1 MDRQTEKNF
10 MKGFKNMKTTKT
22 LHLKFGPH
30 AVCKKK
36 CLAPKSSCLATEF
49 LACRKVGVILKK
61 KKECVQTKQGQKD
74 NTSKEKI
81 QNGSQNDSRRTANG
95 WRKESRRKNHLKER
109 LPEIN

>member
-1 MDRQTEKNF
+1 ME
-10 MKGFKNMKTTKT
+10 TTKT

-30 AVCKKK
+30 AV
-36 CLAPKSSCLATEF
+36 CLATEF

-74 NTSKEKI
+74 NTSEANI
-81 QNGSQNDSRRTANG
+81 QNGSQKDSRRTANG
-95 WRKESRRKNHLKER
+95 WRKESKRKNHLKEK